1 MTFSKLLKNWFSRL
15 DSLSTKRKVQTISTM
30 VPFALSRVEGWT
42 ECQEK
47 EWGLGLN
54 QAPILR
60 LSDFWENGLL
70 LALGGLK
77 FNFAQE
83 ILTTFLDILNGR

>member
-1 MTFSKLLKNWFSRL
+1 MTFSKLLKNWVARI

-30 VPFALSRVEGWT
+30 VAFALSRVEGGT
-42 ECQEK
+42 ECQK
-47 EWGLGLN
+47 KNGAWSKPS
-54 QAPILR
+54 PILR
-60 LSDFWENGLL
+60 LSEFWKNGLL

-83 ILTTFLDILNGR
+83 ILTAFLDILNGR